1 MLYIMKE
8 FLREID
14 FPKHQLIINKQNK
27 ILKFIFENMDI
38 SIVLN
43 GKEYSQLH
51 GIGILAR
58 IIGENYIIMDLTD
71 GHEVS
76 NLEADDKH
84 LFKEVWDLFVDF
96 MMSSGDNSFTKF
108 FPY

>member
-1 MLYIMKE
+1 M
-8 FLREID
+8 D
-14 FPKHQLIINKQNK
+14 FSFVH
-27 ILKFIFENMDI
+27 F
-38 SIVLN
+38 

-51 GIGILAR
+51 GFGILTRKIGIY
-58 IIGENYIIMDLTD
+58 YIIVDLTD
-71 GHEVS
+71 GSEVS
-76 NLEADDKH
+76 NLETDDKH

>member
-1 MLYIMKE
+1 MNE

-14 FPKHQLIINKQNK
+14 FPKHQIVLNKQNK

-71 GHEVS
+71 GFEVS

-84 LFKEVWDLFVDF
+84 LFKEVWDMFVDF
-96 MMSSGDNSFTKF
+96 MMCSGDNSLTKF
-108 FPY
+108 FPN

>member
-1 MLYIMKE
+1 MKE

-14 FPKHQLIINKQNK
+14 FPKVS
-27 ILKFIFENMDI
+27 IFENMDT

-51 GIGILAR
+51 GFGILTRKIGIH
-58 IIGENYIIMDLTD
+58 YIIVDLTD
-71 GHEVS
+71 GSEVS
-76 NLEADDKH
+76 NLETDDKH
-84 LFKEVWDLFVDF
+84 LFKEVWDEFVDF
-96 MMSSGDNSFTKF
+96 MMCSGDNSLTKF

>member
-1 MLYIMKE
+1 MKNMNYFILYIMKE

-14 FPKHQLIINKQNK
+14 FPKVS
-27 ILKFIFENMDI
+27 IFENMDT

-43 GKEYSQLH
+43 RKEYSQLH
-51 GIGILAR
+51 GFGILTR
-58 IIGENYIIMDLTD
+58 RIGENYIIMDLTD